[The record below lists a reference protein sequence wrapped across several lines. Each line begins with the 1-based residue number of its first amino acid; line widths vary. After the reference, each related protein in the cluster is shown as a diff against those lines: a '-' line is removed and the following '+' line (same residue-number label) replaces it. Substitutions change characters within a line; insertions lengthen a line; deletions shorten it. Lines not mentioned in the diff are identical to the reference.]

1 MPRHSLLVLTTP
13 FEGTDEEFNRW
24 YDDQHLADVLDIPGF
39 LSARR
44 YRIVESRYQG
54 EALLRWRY
62 LAIYEIECDDLSQAL
77 DEIRKRSNTA
87 AMPISDT
94 LDMSQVA
101 TLVMQ
106 PLSSIPPEHG

>member
-1 MPRHSLLVLTTP
+1 MQRHSLLVLTTP
-13 FEGTDEEFNRW
+13 FEGSDEEFNRW
-24 YDDQHLADVLDIPGF
+24 YDEQHMGDVLAIPGF

-77 DEIRKRSNTA
+77 DEIRKRSRTE
-87 AMPISDT
+87 AMPISGT

-106 PLSSIPPEHG
+106 PLCSIPSDRD